1 MKMQIMEMSL
11 HGKQDL
17 TSSDL
22 KWVFSLLKIFLEN
35 NISVWWQI
43 YNIPP
48 KVVPSAVDSSY
59 INFTRNILLQNKKKP
74 LVSRFYK

>member
-1 MKMQIMEMSL
+1 MKMQIMEISL

-35 NISVWWQI
+35 NISV
-43 YNIPP
+43 
-48 KVVPSAVDSSY
+48 
-59 INFTRNILLQNKKKP
+59 
-74 LVSRFYK
+74 

>member
-43 YNIPP
+43 YNIPS

-59 INFTRNILLQNKKKP
+59 INFTWNILLQNKKKP